1 MIRTTRKSARRI
13 LATLALALAVPAPVM
28 VAPAASAA
36 TAVSCTP
43 PAVSNHEGYAY
54 MNTTANLKVAPYAE
68 CGTVTS
74 VSSGTKV
81 WLQCTEFNDYGNW
94 WWYVRIAGTS
104 TYGWMVDGKLD
115 VVPYDDNGDGY
126 LDFPHA
132 C

>member
-1 MIRTTRKSARRI
+1 M
-13 LATLALALAVPAPVM
+13 
-28 VAPAASAA
+28 
-36 TAVSCTP
+36 
-43 PAVSNHEGYAY
+43 
-54 MNTTANLKVAPYAE
+54 
-68 CGTVTS
+68 
-74 VSSGTKV
+74 SSGTKV